1 MNNQVNGVD
10 KIEQQC
16 PKVTKNTSE
25 TSIPGGKNSL
35 SIQQIVDEI
44 NRDETSINP
53 AITLA
58 DFEHLRVT
66 KEKAIP
72 HPEPT
77 IKIDGAAIAAPGNIT
92 GISAQMKAGKT
103 AIKGVII
110 ASAISETGTADGFP
124 TITSEPANGKAIID
138 LDTEQSE
145 ADQQDNLNS
154 ILRRVGL
161 EATPKNLLSYNT
173 RQLSMKDYRTFTDNI
188 CMLCA
193 KEFGGIHL
201 ITIDGGADYISSVND
216 EEQANEILEYFTHL
230 SIKYN
235 CPVIIIVHLNPNS
248 DKERGHFGSQ
258 LQRKCYGLITIEK
271 DKGSDISTLIPKAF
285 RKAGNGDVQPIHFTY
300 NKEKHHHVQIDAPD
314 RDSEKAV
321 AVVAKHKS
329 TAKEVFQGQKSMS
342 YTEAVHVIM
351 KHTNRKERTAKEMIA
366 NMKGWKFIVTAQD
379 GNLRLNHVE
388 YE

>member
-1 MNNQVNGVD
+1 MAQSLVKNITAQKIIDHVNQRD
-10 KIEQQC
+10 ALISQE
-16 PKVTKNTSE
+16 VT
-25 TSIPGGKNSL
+25 L
-35 SIQQIVDEI
+35 M
-44 NRDETSINP
+44 
-53 AITLA
+53 

-66 KEKAIP
+66 KEKPIP
-72 HPEPT
+72 RPGPT
-77 IKIDGAAIAAPGNIT
+77 IKIDGAAIASPGNIT

-103 AIKGVII
+103 ATKSVII
-110 ASAISETGTADGFP
+110 ASSLSETGTTDGFP
-124 TITSEPANGKAIID
+124 TITSELANGRAIID

-154 ILRRVGL
+154 ILRRAGL
-161 EATPKNLLSYNT
+161 EATPKNLLSYNI
-173 RQLSMKDYRTFTDNI
+173 RQLSMKDYRKFTDNI

-193 KEFGGIHL
+193 EEFGGIHL
-201 ITIDGGADYISSVND
+201 ITIDGGADYIASVND
-216 EEQANEILEYFTHL
+216 EEQANEVLEYFTHL
-230 SIKYN
+230 SIKYA

-271 DKGSDISTLIPKAF
+271 DKGSDISTIIPKAF
-285 RKAGNGDVQPIHFTY
+285 RKAGNGDIKPIHFTY
-300 NKEKHHHVQIDAPD
+300 NKEKNYHVQIDAPD
-314 RDSEKAV
+314 RDSEKAA

-329 TAKEVFQGQKSMS
+329 TAKEVFPGQKSLS

-366 NMKGWKFIVTAQD
+366 NMKGWKFIVTGQD
-379 GNLRLNHVE
+379 GNLRLNRDE